1 LNNTD
6 SPEVLDIVRAQLPPG
21 IGWLHSA
28 AVTESR
34 RLVIHFTASEKL
46 MELPQFKYHP
56 AALTTGSIAPS
67 DEVCEVYGT
76 VRGYVYRGGTCG
88 LRELTTVCPWCIAD
102 DSAHEKF
109 GVEFTDRALI
119 GGGDW
124 ETVSGQIA
132 DEVAFRT
139 PGFSGWQQERWF
151 THCGDAAEF
160 LGPMGKEELERV
172 GPEAVDV
179 VRAESAYDATQ
190 WKSYYNSLDAQR
202 GPTAYLFKCRHCG
215 KLGGYSDS
223 H

>member
-1 LNNTD
+1 
-6 SPEVLDIVRAQLPPG
+6 
-21 IGWLHSA
+21 
-28 AVTESR
+28 
-34 RLVIHFTASEKL
+34 LVIHFTASEKP

-56 AALTTGSIAPS
+56 APLTTGSIAPS
-67 DEVCEVYGT
+67 DEVCEVCGR
-76 VRGYVYRGGTCG
+76 VRGYVYRGGTYG

-102 DSAHEKF
+102 GSAHEKF
-109 GVEFTDRALI
+109 GVEFTDRASI
-119 GGGDW
+119 GGGGR
-124 ETVSGQIA
+124 EAVSEEIA

-160 LGPMGKEELERV
+160 LGPMGKEQLERV
-172 GPEAVDV
+172 GPEAVEL
-179 VRAESAYDATQ
+179 VREESVYDAEQ
-190 WKSYYNSLDAQR
+190 WNSFYESLDAQR